1 MSYIFFKLID
11 IIVGLRISEEEELIG
26 ADIIYHIIENNEIE
40 TEINKD
46 DIIYDT
52 EYIPEINE
60 FKIKENEFK
69 IEENEKKEECDNCIK
84 EVIINP
90 ENTEIKHPFGVQ

>member
-1 MSYIFFKLID
+1 MDNYYVIYIFKLID
-11 IIVGLRISEEEELIG
+11 TIVGLRISEEEELIG

-60 FKIKENEFK
+60 FKIEENKFEKKENE
-69 IEENEKKEECDNCIK
+69 ENENEKKRNVIIDIK
-84 EVIINP
+84 EV
-90 ENTEIKHPFGVQ
+90 

>member
-11 IIVGLRISEEEELIG
+11 TIVGLRISEEKELIG

-52 EYIPEINE
+52 EYITEINE
-60 FKIKENEFK
+60 FKIEEKEFK
-69 IEENEKKEECDNCIK
+69 IE
-84 EVIINP
+84 
-90 ENTEIKHPFGVQ
+90 